1 MGRRSVSTSGDGGG
15 QGGGGE
21 AKGSVSDPSADAAL
35 AKMGYA
41 SELPRNLSMLS
52 VLGM

>member
-1 MGRRSVSTSGDGGG
+1 MGRISVSTSGDGGG
-15 QGGGGE
+15 QGGGE